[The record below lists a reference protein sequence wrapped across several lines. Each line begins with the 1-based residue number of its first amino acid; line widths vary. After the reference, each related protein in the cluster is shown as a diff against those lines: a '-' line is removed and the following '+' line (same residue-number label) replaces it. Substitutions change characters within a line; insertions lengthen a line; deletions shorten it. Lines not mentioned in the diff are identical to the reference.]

1 MAKRKPMDSVPLE
14 DEADIIKEVGAELD
28 EETGELVADIESVRK
43 IGAIDVESVRDNRR
57 DREIAQRKKNGERV
71 AFNTRDP
78 IPIYNSLLRSKW
90 APGGLDI
97 EVKRLTGPSAFNV
110 ITSRPRNGTELYER
124 LKELHGPSPEY
135 EYEVKFL
142 DIGIHKYAGTGR
154 IVMPDARPSQGQQPM
169 AYPPQ
174 GYQPNSAAPTAA
186 GPQQTL
192 PNAVEQFG
200 QMFEMFQRFSGQ
212 QQPSVPQPHERDA
225 ADVRDDAEDARENA
239 SSCAQRAAAKVRS
252 S

>member
-28 EETGELVADIESVRK
+28 EEPGELVADIESVRK

-174 GYQPNSAAPTAA
+174 GYQPPLQQSAQSVSAAPA
-186 GPQQTL
+186 
-192 PNAVEQFG
+192 NMVEQFG
-200 QMFEMFQRFSGQ
+200 QMLDMVQRW
-212 QQPSVPQPHERDA
+212 
-225 ADVRDDAEDARENA
+225 
-239 SSCAQRAAAKVRS
+239 
-252 S
+252 